1 MGVCSPVSQRYPF
14 SSICTLLCANLWCA
28 FSFLEIDVGIICS
41 SLLALPAF
49 LDKHKPESWG
59 ISILRLGSY
68 FSNKSWS
75 LTRKDASGNSHK
87 TTNVAPTNEQYSGNS
102 NRTYKELNEEP
113 SLPNLRGD
121 MANNPNYY
129 HASTHINGE
138 KRDVDEIPLT
148 DGVSVTR
155 TVDVRQDIPMHVYN
169 RV

>member
-1 MGVCSPVSQRYPF
+1 
-14 SSICTLLCANLWCA
+14 
-28 FSFLEIDVGIICS
+28 
-41 SLLALPAF
+41 
-49 LDKHKPESWG
+49 
-59 ISILRLGSY
+59 
-68 FSNKSWS
+68 
-75 LTRKDASGNSHK
+75 
-87 TTNVAPTNEQYSGNS
+87 
-102 NRTYKELNEEP
+102 LNEEP